1 MLWLIRQFTRP
12 LMLAHL
18 ILHIGDYVTKAILI
32 NNLNSN
38 IEGNF
43 LAHCIIESY
52 GLIGLGVFKLV
63 ILVIITS
70 IIVYMYYKDKV
81 RHGFLILLLSII
93 LTSIAITISTLG
105 MLKLL

>member
-1 MLWLIRQFTRP
+1 
-12 LMLAHL
+12 MLAHL
-18 ILHIGDYVTKAILI
+18 ILHIGDYVTTAILI

-52 GLIGLGVFKLV
+52 GLIGLGIFKLV

-81 RHGFLILLLSII
+81 RHGFLLLSII